1 MMPLELSPWSLLTF
15 AACAVIVV
23 RLLTFRR
30 GRSRHRPSLAWASWL
45 MIAGATAMAVKIAAG
60 LRPPPG
66 PLEALAAV
74 VLAVLLLIHRG
85 DLAHLLRLIVRRV
98 AK

>member
-1 MMPLELSPWSLLTF
+1 MPLDVSPWSLLTF

-30 GRSRHRPSLAWASWL
+30 GSSRHRPSLAWASWL
-45 MIAGATAMAVKIAAG
+45 TIAGATAMAVKITTG

-74 VLAVLLLIHRG
+74 ALAILLLIHRG

>member
-1 MMPLELSPWSLLTF
+1 MPLDVSPWSLLTF

-30 GRSRHRPSLAWASWL
+30 GASRHRPGLAWASWL
-45 MIAGATAMAVKIAAG
+45 TIAGATAVAIKIAAG

-66 PLEALAAV
+66 PLEACGAV

-85 DLAHLLRLIVRRV
+85 DLAHLIRSIVRRV